1 MATIRERQKSDGKGG
16 KRVVYHVQV
25 RMAGFPALT
34 KSFPTRR
41 RAERWAKVKE
51 AECIEGRAFRNVEA
65 RRRTIADAIDRY
77 IAEELAKKKDA
88 RTRRVRLLW
97 WKKKIGSLKLADVTP
112 AIIVECRGLLTR
124 ETFTR
129 AKPESNRSTLR
140 GKNAPQ
146 HKRTDSTVNRYLA
159 YLSHLFTIA
168 RREWHWISNN
178 PLDGVGKFAEG
189 KGRVR
194 FLTDEERERL
204 LAETAKKNRVLHTVV
219 ILALSTAARAG
230 EITNLRWSDVE
241 LKRGRVLL
249 RKTKNAHPRTVW
261 LHGEALRLLT
271 EHGKVRR
278 LDEDRV
284 FVSVKGKLYRH
295 RPAFE
300 AACRA
305 ASIRDFTFHD
315 LRHTAA
321 TYLAREGASEQQL
334 KAIGG
339 WKSGVVSRYVHLA
352 AEDARAILEKMNE
365 KILGG
370 KQGA

>member
-1 MATIRERQKSDGKGG
+1 MATIRERKKSDGNGG
-16 KRVVYHVQV
+16 KRIVYHVQV
-25 RMAGFPALT
+25 RMSGFPART

-41 RAERWAKVKE
+41 LAERWAKVIE

-65 RRRTIADAIDRY
+65 RRRTVAAAIDRY
-77 IAEELAKKKDA
+77 IAEELPKKKDS
-88 RTRRVRLLW
+88 RTRRIRLLW
-97 WKKKIGSLKLADVTP
+97 WKQKLGSLKLADVTP

-140 GKNAPQ
+140 GKDAPR

-159 YLSHLFTIA
+159 YLSHVFTLA

-178 PLDGVGKFAEG
+178 PFDGVGKFTES

-194 FLTDEERERL
+194 FLTDEERDRL
-204 LAETAKKNRVLHTVV
+204 LAETAKDRVLHIVV

-241 LKRGRVLL
+241 LKQGRVLL

-271 EHGKVRR
+271 EHSKVRR
-278 LDEDRV
+278 LNDDRV
-284 FVSVKGKLYRH
+284 FVSAKGKLYRH

-305 ASIRDFTFHD
+305 ANVKDFTFHD

-365 KILGG
+365 KVLGG
-370 KQGA
+370 KQGS